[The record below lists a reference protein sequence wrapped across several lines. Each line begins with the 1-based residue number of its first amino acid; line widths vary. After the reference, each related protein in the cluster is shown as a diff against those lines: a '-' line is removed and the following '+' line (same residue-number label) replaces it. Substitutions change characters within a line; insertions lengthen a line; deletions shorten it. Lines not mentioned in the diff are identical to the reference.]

1 MSKKRQPWNLQPG
14 ETANAFAAFCVYR
27 DQDGKRS
34 VAKAAK
40 ILGKNVTTMGQWSS
54 KYGWIERVRSWEA
67 EKDRVSTEAE
77 AREVEK
83 MKARQIKLALQMQ
96 EKGGEGLTVLQA
108 DEMTARDV
116 TRMVKEGAQLERVN
130 RGEPVEI
137 VRHEGDTDLS
147 RLSDEDLEAANRI
160 RKKARGDE

>member
-40 ILGKNVTTMGQWSS
+40 MLGKNVTTLGQWSS

-83 MKARQIKLALQMQ
+83 MKVRQIKLAMALQ
-96 EKGGEGLTVLQA
+96 EKGGKGLEELDVKEL
-108 DEMTARDV
+108 TARDV
-116 TRMVKEGAQLERVN
+116 ARLVKEGAQLERVN

-147 RLSDEDLEAANRI
+147 RLSDEDLEAADRI
-160 RKKARGDE
+160 RKKARGDD